1 MKQTQVIKTASSKLP
16 TKYGQFE
23 LVIYHSL
30 PDGAEHAV
38 LFKEK
43 KGSKPILVRVHSQCL
58 TGDTFFSLK
67 CDCGEQL
74 EESFKKIQK
83 QGAGI
88 IIYLNQEGR
97 GIGLTSKV
105 KAYKLQEHGL
115 DTVEANESLGFTADE
130 RDYKVAAEILLDLG
144 IKEVTLLTNNPDKE
158 RQLAQYGIKIKNTL
172 PLEVHPTSINLSY
185 LATKKKKLGH
195 RLKLV

>member
-1 MKQTQVIKTASSKLP
+1 MKQIQVIKAASSKLP
-16 TKYGQFE
+16 TRYGQFE
-23 LVIYHSL
+23 LIIYHSL

-38 LFKEK
+38 LLKEK
-43 KGSKPILVRVHSQCL
+43 KGQKATLARIHSQCL

-67 CDCGEQL
+67 CDCGGQL
-74 EESFKKIQK
+74 AESMKKIQQAK
-83 QGAGI
+83 AGI

-115 DTVEANESLGFTADE
+115 DTVEANETLGFAPDE
-130 RDYKVAAEILLDLG
+130 RDYQVAAEILLDLK

-158 RQLAQYGIKIKNTL
+158 RQLAHYGIKIKNTI
-172 PLEVHPTSINLSY
+172 PLEIHPTQVNVSY
-185 LATKKKKLGH
+185 LATKKKKMGH
-195 RLKLV
+195 RLRLV